1 MNTREAFEQSG
12 AGGEFEPPIDWDDP
26 SVAHARRTWQAATA
40 AERERCAKVC
50 DALCD
55 DYGSRYKNTPPNERR
70 PARVSTYTKG
80 VSVGAGL
87 CADAIRSGE

>member
-50 DALCD
+50 DGIGDGNRWSDAH
-55 DYGSRYKNTPPNERR
+55 S
-70 PARVSTYTKG
+70 
-80 VSVGAGL
+80 
-87 CADAIRSGE
+87 CADAIRRGE

>member
-50 DALCD
+50 DAICD
-55 DYGSRYKNTPPNERR
+55 EHWSRYKGTKPNAGH
-70 PARVSTYTKG
+70 PARGSYYEEG
-80 VSVGAGL
+80 MSVGAGL
-87 CADAIRSGE
+87 CADAIRRGE

>member
-50 DALCD
+50 DGVAEMFSSPR
-55 DYGSRYKNTPPNERR
+55 DYDSEY
-70 PARVSTYTKG
+70 
-80 VSVGAGL
+80 GAIR
-87 CADAIRSGE
+87 CADAIRRGE

>member
-26 SVAHARRTWQAATA
+26 SVAYARRIWQAATA

-50 DALCD
+50 DAICD
-55 DYGSRYKNTPPNERR
+55 EHWSRYKGTKPNAGH
-70 PARVSTYTKG
+70 PARGSYYEEG
-80 VSVGAGL
+80 MSDGADL

>member
-1 MNTREAFEQSG
+1 MSNTYLSDEQCDEFRRYNGSFNDMVRFIYS
-12 AGGEFEPPIDWDDP
+12 AGQLI
-26 SVAHARRTWQAATA
+26 
-40 AERERCAKVC
+40 ERERCAKVC

-55 DYGSRYKNTPPNERR
+55 DYGSRYKNTPQNERR

-87 CADAIRSGE
+87 CAEAIRRGE